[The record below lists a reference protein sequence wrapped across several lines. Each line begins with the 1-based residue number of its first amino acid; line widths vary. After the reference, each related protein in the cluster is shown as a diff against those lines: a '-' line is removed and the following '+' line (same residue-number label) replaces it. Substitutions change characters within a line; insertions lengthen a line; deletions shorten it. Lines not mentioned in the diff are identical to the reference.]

1 LMSSSSQITRSEMP
15 PQGSG
20 IHLVELMHE
29 GSMFCVYKARM
40 NSKYVTL
47 KTPRQPDSMLRD
59 MLLREYELSHT
70 LSHPSI
76 VTTLAFSD
84 TTPCGTA
91 IIREYIE
98 GVTLD
103 EYLTEPSSKQELRTI
118 ERELLDAVDYLHR
131 RGISHNDLKPENIII
146 GRECSVHIIDF
157 GLSLSD
163 DSAYRGCVGG
173 TPEFT
178 APEVLAHG
186 AVAGN
191 ASDIYSVG
199 ALLKYMYGGK
209 RHARIAKRAMSLD
222 PECRYHSIAQMRQAM
237 RRESIRRGVLI
248 ALPLIAVMAAIVFAV
263 TLGDSSNSSSEEREQ
278 VVNGDTATTLP
289 EVARLEELFDTM
301 DSIALGE
308 QYRELAVTKTVPYR
322 MEAQRI
328 FDDSQERDAPHR
340 ESIERYFAQR
350 QRALDERYTHM
361 PSITILSG
369 DEYTQALQQIEDI
382 ANSYGEML
390 HR

>member
-1 LMSSSSQITRSEMP
+1 MSSSSQITRSEMP

-29 GSMFCVYKARM
+29 GSMFRVYKARM

-47 KTPRQPDSMLRD
+47 KTPRQTDSMLRD

-70 LSHPSI
+70 LSHPGI

-84 TTPCGTA
+84 TTPCGAA

-98 GVTLD
+98 GATLD
-103 EYLTEPSSKQELRTI
+103 EYLAERRSKQELRTI

-146 GRECSVHIIDF
+146 GRECTVHIIDF

-209 RHARIAKRAMSLD
+209 RHVRIAKRAMSLD

-278 VVNGDTATTLP
+278 VVNGDTTMTLP
-289 EVARLEELFDTM
+289 EVARLEGLFDTM
-301 DSIALGE
+301 DSIAHGE

-328 FDDSQERDAPHR
+328 FDETGDYDAPLHD
-340 ESIERYFAQR
+340 SIDRYFAQR
-350 QRALDERYTHM
+350 LNALEEYYRDM
-361 PSITILSG
+361 PSIATLSEE
-369 DEYTQALQQIEDI
+369 EYTQALQQIEDI

>member
-1 LMSSSSQITRSEMP
+1 
-15 PQGSG
+15 
-20 IHLVELMHE
+20 
-29 GSMFCVYKARM
+29 
-40 NSKYVTL
+40 
-47 KTPRQPDSMLRD
+47 
-59 MLLREYELSHT
+59 
-70 LSHPSI
+70 
-76 VTTLAFSD
+76 
-84 TTPCGTA
+84 
-91 IIREYIE
+91 
-98 GVTLD
+98 
-103 EYLTEPSSKQELRTI
+103 
-118 ERELLDAVDYLHR
+118 
-131 RGISHNDLKPENIII
+131 
-146 GRECSVHIIDF
+146 
-157 GLSLSD
+157 
-163 DSAYRGCVGG
+163 
-173 TPEFT
+173 
-178 APEVLAHG
+178 VLAHG

>member
-1 LMSSSSQITRSEMP
+1 M
-15 PQGSG
+15 
-20 IHLVELMHE
+20 HLVELMHE
-29 GSMFCVYKARM
+29 GSMFRVYKARM

-76 VTTLAFSD
+76 VTTLTFSD

-103 EYLTEPSSKQELRTI
+103 EYLAEPSSKQELRTI

-173 TPEFT
+173 TPKFT

-199 ALLKYMYGGK
+199 ALLKYIHGGK
-209 RHARIAKRAMSLD
+209 HHVRTIKRAMSLD
-222 PECRYHSIAQMRQAM
+222 PECRFHSIAQMRQAM
-237 RRESIRRGVLI
+237 RRESIMHILLI
-248 ALPLIAVMAAIVFAV
+248 ALPLVVAAIVLVATMLADRQDGASETV
-263 TLGDSSNSSSEEREQ
+263 GYEPQTSLAADSIADES
-278 VVNGDTATTLP
+278 LP
-289 EVARLEELFDTM
+289 EIARLKELFDTM
-301 DSIALGE
+301 DSITRKE
-308 QYRELAVTKTVPYR
+308 QYIELAVTKNTPYW
-322 MEAQRI
+322 MEVQGIVDGAKGY
-328 FDDSQERDAPHR
+328 DAPLR
-340 ESIERYFAQR
+340 DSIERYFAQR
-350 QRALDERYTHM
+350 QRALEERYTHM
-361 PSITILSG
+361 PSITTLSE
-369 DEYTQALQQIEDI
+369 DEYTHALQQIDDI